1 MNVPFLRLF
10 AAVAL
15 VASFA
20 MTATAQTGPPAARY
34 TTTTN
39 TVYDNKTKL
48 TWQRMVAPNTY
59 NETAARV
66 YCASEAVTTILGG
79 AGRLP
84 TLKELQSIV
93 DYSRR
98 APAIDP
104 DAFPSNAPSFFW
116 SASLRVG
123 SSSSDAWGVN
133 FYDGDTYT
141 RQVNSDA
148 AVRCVH

>member
-15 VASFA
+15 VATFA
-20 MTATAQTGPPAARY
+20 MTATAQTGPTAARY
-34 TTTTN
+34 TTAAN

-48 TWQRMVAPNTY
+48 TWQRMVAPHSY
-59 NETAARV
+59 NWVAARA
-66 YCASEAVTTILGG
+66 YCASEAVTTTLGG

-93 DYSRR
+93 DYARL

-104 DAFPSNAPSFFW
+104 DAFPSDPLSFFW
-116 SASLRVG
+116 SASLRV
-123 SSSSDAWGVN
+123 SSSSSEAWGVN
-133 FYDGDTYT
+133 FYDGDTYS
-141 RQVNSDA
+141 RQVNSES